1 MLRYLLLGSFYCFLV
16 LCYSTT
22 PVHAISEKV
31 SGNMVPVYDA
41 SITYAGRFQPHRVY
55 YRHRSNL
62 GWIRGVNG
70 MFPSAVPCADARQT
84 LESTG
89 LWRGGLRPDGTCFKM
104 DEPLDWATGNRLNFS
119 VPVFDMQGNNGR
131 ASTL

>member
-1 MLRYLLLGSFYCFLV
+1 MLRYLLIGSLFCFMALS
-16 LCYSTT
+16 YSTT
-22 PVHAISEKV
+22 PVHATSEKV
-31 SGNMVPVYDA
+31 SGNIVSGYDA
-41 SITYAGRFQPHRVY
+41 TVTYAGRFQPHRVY
-55 YRHRSNL
+55 CRLRSNL

-70 MFPSAVPCADARQT
+70 MFPSAVPCADARQA

-89 LWRGGLRPDGTCFKM
+89 LWRGGLHPNGTCFKT

-119 VPVFDMQGNNGR
+119 VPVFDMQGKNGR